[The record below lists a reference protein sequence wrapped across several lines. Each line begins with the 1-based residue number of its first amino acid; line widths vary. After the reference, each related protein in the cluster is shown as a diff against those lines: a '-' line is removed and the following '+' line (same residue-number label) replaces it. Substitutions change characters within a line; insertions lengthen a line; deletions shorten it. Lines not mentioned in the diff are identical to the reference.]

1 MEPSRFGAHRPPSL
15 RSADSRLGRD
25 DGAYG
30 DRARGAQ
37 HLPYFLQ
44 PIITDSLVAATFL
57 VSLATARPV
66 VARLAGDFYPMT
78 RKLAV
83 RPRIQRLF
91 WHLTLMWAC
100 FVIAKAL
107 MTLWLLHSQSLQT
120 FVVAKSISG
129 LSFNA
134 LGIAVTIAIA
144 MVVARKEGLMRPPPL
159 TELAESTPVL
169 VAA

>member
-1 MEPSRFGAHRPPSL
+1 M
-15 RSADSRLGRD
+15 
-25 DGAYG
+25 
-30 DRARGAQ
+30 
-37 HLPYFLQ
+37 
-44 PIITDSLVAATFL
+44 VAAAFL
-57 VSLATARPV
+57 LSLATARPV
-66 VARLAGDFYPMT
+66 VARLAGDFYPMS
-78 RKLAV
+78 RELAV

-100 FVIAKAL
+100 FVIAKAS

-144 MVVARKEGLMRPPPL
+144 MVGGPQGRAHAAAHDRTGRTDP
-159 TELAESTPVL
+159 STRRRVTDRSR
-169 VAA
+169 